1 MQIAWL
7 NAALNHADGRLL
19 SRFCADK
26 NTHPVSNSATL
37 TSRIDVKRYHLHV
50 HLAPHSKIAAH
61 LVLCVN
67 NSADDAVSKRT
78 GHSATDPG

>member
-7 NAALNHADGRLL
+7 NAALNHADRRLL
-19 SRFCADK
+19 SRFCAHK

-37 TSRIDVKRYHLHV
+37 PSRIDVKHYHLHV